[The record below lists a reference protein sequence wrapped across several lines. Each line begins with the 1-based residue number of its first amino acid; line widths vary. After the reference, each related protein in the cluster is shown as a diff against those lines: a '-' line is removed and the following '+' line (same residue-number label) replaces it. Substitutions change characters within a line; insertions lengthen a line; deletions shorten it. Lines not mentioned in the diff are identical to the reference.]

1 VKKQAFHKEFLTILV
16 ALLENGFSMQESVQ
30 VILRSGQ
37 FPEKSVCAFQKKLTE
52 GASYSTCFKELA
64 FSSHQLTQIQLAEN
78 QGEIQQ
84 TLQSIVEYLAIVEK
98 QQQELRK
105 MIAYPLLLLSFM
117 LALLIG
123 MRLFLLPSLLETG
136 MLPAKHVGVL
146 FLTYAPTVFVSFLV
160 GSVVLFYLSQ
170 QFFRKKSALVK
181 ARFFAKLPLVGTV
194 YMFYQTSYFA
204 LEWGRLFKQ
213 GLEAKQ
219 ILVQMKQLNTTSLL
233 ATVAKETHLAL
244 AQGEA
249 LAAQLKQ
256 YPFLTKEFSMIVYQG
271 ELTGKLG
278 EELYVYSRLLLTRM
292 VIKIEKLIQWIQ
304 PLVFLLIA
312 ALILSIYL
320 AMFLPLYGNLG
331 GNF

>member
-1 VKKQAFHKEFLTILV
+1 MKKQTFHKELLSILV

-37 FPEKSVCAFQKKLTE
+37 FPNTALSAFQEQLAA
-52 GASYSTCFKELA
+52 GASYSVCFKQLA
-64 FSSHQLTQIQLAEN
+64 FSNHQLAQIQLAEN

-105 MIAYPLLLLSFM
+105 IIAYPLLLLSFM
-117 LALLIG
+117 LALLVG
-123 MRLFLLPSLLETG
+123 MRIFLLPSLLQTG
-136 MLPAKHVGVL
+136 MLPANHLGVL
-146 FLTYAPTVFVSFLV
+146 FLTYAPTVFVSLLI
-160 GSVVLFYLSQ
+160 GSVIGLWLGQ
-170 QFFRKKSALVK
+170 QFFKKKSALVK
-181 ARFFAKLPLVGTV
+181 ARFFAKLPVVGTV
-194 YMFYQTSYFA
+194 YIFYQTSYFA

-219 ILVQMKQLNTTSLL
+219 ILVQMKQLNATSLL
-233 ATVAKETHLAL
+233 ATVADETHLAL
-244 AQGEA
+244 AQGVS
-249 LAAQLKQ
+249 LANQLKQ

-278 EELYVYSRLLLTRM
+278 EELYVYSRLLLKRM

-304 PLVFLLIA
+304 PVVFLLIA
-312 ALILSIYL
+312 ILILSMYL